1 MQKKYIVII
10 SILLIYMLITLLI
23 FGGDKNPISNGTY
36 IVIDN
41 NTRWKYEDD
50 KWDNLDIQDGIFDGT
65 EFIVY
70 KNQVYQGKYYL
81 QNYNDTWYFFDKNN
95 QSYDLD
101 GQLFAYSSEDEI
113 HVIEFEVEEID
124 LDELNNL
131 LKKYDIVI
139 SNKSEL
145 SYAQKVSLDFD
156 NDEKDEYIYSISNLM
171 AENIQN
177 DEFSLLLYVDEN
189 KTSEIINDISDPS
202 FIYSISNIID
212 VNDDQKYELVI
223 EHQKPMNVSM
233 NCHSMYQLKKGKY
246 ELLKSCK

>member
-1 MQKKYIVII
+1 M
-10 SILLIYMLITLLI
+10 
-23 FGGDKNPISNGTY
+23 
-36 IVIDN
+36 
-41 NTRWKYEDD
+41 
-50 KWDNLDIQDGIFDGT
+50 
-65 EFIVY
+65 
-70 KNQVYQGKYYL
+70 YQGKYYL

-113 HVIEFEVEEID
+113 HVIQFEVEEID

-131 LKKYDIVI
+131 LKKYDIAI

-189 KTSEIINDISDPS
+189 KTSEIINNISDPS